1 MAAEL
6 SIEALREEIDRIDE
20 VIVRL
25 LDRRARCAYA
35 IGRLKR
41 EQQLG
46 VYEPAREAAVMAH
59 VKEVN
64 SRLGGPLNSEAIL
77 RLYERIMDEARRIQ
91 RIEHDRATAGETT
104 DGGQSPGPPAHPGPS
119 GPLVDA
125 ESLDAPTL
133 EYGGGSSDPPQTFGK
148 KTNSD

>member
-6 SIEALREEIDRIDE
+6 SLEALRDEIDRIDE

-25 LDRRARCAYA
+25 LDTRARNAYA
-35 IGRLKR
+35 IGRIKR
-41 EQQLG
+41 ERGLG

-64 SRLGGPLNSEAIL
+64 ARLGGPLDEDAIT

-91 RIEHDRATAGETT
+91 RIEHEKVQAQAADGADHTRAADAA
-104 DGGQSPGPPAHPGPS
+104 DGADEGPS
-119 GPLVDA
+119 V
-125 ESLDAPTL
+125 ESV
-133 EYGGGSSDPPQTFGK
+133 EQ
-148 KTNSD
+148 

>member
-6 SIEALREEIDRIDE
+6 SLDALREEIDKIDE

-41 EQQLG
+41 ELG
-46 VYEPAREAAVMAH
+46 RAIYEPDREAFVMNRVREINAM
-59 VKEVN
+59 
-64 SRLGGPLNSEAIL
+64 LGGPLDGDAVA

-91 RIEHDRATAGETT
+91 RIEARRYEENLQKAAAQRTAGAA
-104 DGGQSPGPPAHPGPS
+104 GN
-119 GPLVDA
+119 V
-125 ESLDAPTL
+125 
-133 EYGGGSSDPPQTFGK
+133 K
-148 KTNSD
+148 KD